1 MAEWPEIF
9 GEQTRQAQQKSGAK
23 AQMHSSEQE
32 IVPAIAKMRNTAL
45 ACAEL
50 AHRRRLVDGRNPLP
64 GKPDHRLRI
73 EIEPAHA

>member
-45 ACAEL
+45 AL
-50 AHRRRLVDGRNPLP
+50 SLIH
-64 GKPDHRLRI
+64 I
-73 EIEPAHA
+73 